1 MIISHFES
9 ISNVVLTFSFQRVQK
24 VRILGKENKGLGQEN
39 KDVGERMMFYA
50 WGFSN
55 VL

>member
-24 VRILGKENKGLGQEN
+24 VRISSKETGTSQGNKGGGKDDVLYLGIQ
-39 KDVGERMMFYA
+39 
-50 WGFSN
+50 
-55 VL
+55 